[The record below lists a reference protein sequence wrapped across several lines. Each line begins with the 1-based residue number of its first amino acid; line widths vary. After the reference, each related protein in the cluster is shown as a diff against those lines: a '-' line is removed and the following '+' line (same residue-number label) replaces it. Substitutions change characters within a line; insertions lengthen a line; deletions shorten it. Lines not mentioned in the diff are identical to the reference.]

1 MDGTSAGRPP
11 KNSAS
16 SAAQAPVAKSV
27 GAAAVAAAGQS
38 APTVLR
44 LYSDT
49 YSVFVG
55 LMKFVLPAVA
65 FLLVTLVLLWPQIK
79 QTEKGITRSIMSSLS
94 IEDIENLQIVQPRF
108 TGVDEGERPFMLTA
122 DLARQETA
130 KADLVT
136 LSAPK
141 ADITLEGGAW
151 LAMTAKAGAYYQKA
165 KILHLSGEVSLFHDD
180 GYTVQTD
187 EARID
192 FNTGSAE
199 GNRPVIGEGPLGTL
213 RAEGFRVYDE
223 GDRLMFTGRSRLV
236 IYIDDEGLKGI
247 IPGGGAPTGGKS
259 GK

>member
-1 MDGTSAGRPP
+1 MHGSPDHRPP
-11 KNSAS
+11 NMSAS
-16 SAAQAPVAKSV
+16 STAPAPVAKSV
-27 GAAAVAAAGQS
+27 GAAKAT
-38 APTVLR
+38 PTGLR

-55 LMKFVLPAVA
+55 FMKFVLPAVA

-79 QTEKGITRSIMSSLS
+79 QAEKGITRSIMSSLNVD
-94 IEDIENLQIVQPRF
+94 DIENLQIVQPRF
-108 TGVDEGERPFMLTA
+108 TGVDDGDRPFMLTA

-165 KILHLSGEVSLFHDD
+165 KILHLTGEVSLFHDD

-192 FNTGSAE
+192 FNTGGAE

-213 RAEGFRVYDE
+213 RSEGFRVTDN

-236 IYIDDEGLKGI
+236 IYIDDDRLKEI
-247 IPGGGAPTGGKS
+247 MPGGGAPTGGKN
-259 GK
+259 GQ